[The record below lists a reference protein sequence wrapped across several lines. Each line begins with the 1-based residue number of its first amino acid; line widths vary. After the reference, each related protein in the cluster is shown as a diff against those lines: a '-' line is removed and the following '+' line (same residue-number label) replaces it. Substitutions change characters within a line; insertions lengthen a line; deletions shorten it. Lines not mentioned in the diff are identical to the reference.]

1 MNIRRKPREFD
12 VSDYDVVFF
21 FLWYDAMRYGPDFK
35 GFSFDRTCVGVHSHA
50 SWIKRGISLQQA
62 KEICE
67 SFAACGVISSL
78 LESEL
83 GLNNCFLTPN
93 GVKSERFPLSE
104 IPPTDLL
111 KFMWVGN
118 PSVSHHGDNKGFE
131 SIIKP
136 VFEQLE
142 GVELI
147 TATPANPVSHEA
159 MGEFY
164 SSGHILMCMSLHEGG
179 PLPVIEAMH
188 CGRPVISTEVGIVP
202 EIVEHDVNGWIVDR
216 SRSALTKA
224 IMNIVENPDLISKM
238 SGKAHDAV
246 LNRSVSDMANNYRE
260 MLESVIDKKV
270 M

>member
-1 MNIRRKPREFD
+1 
-12 VSDYDVVFF
+12 
-21 FLWYDAMRYGPDFK
+21 MRYGPDFK
-35 GFSFDRTCVGVHSHA
+35 GFSFDKTCVGVHSHA
-50 SWIKRGISLQQA
+50 SWLKRGISLQQA

-93 GVKSERFPLSE
+93 GVKSNRFPLSE

-147 TATPANPVSHEA
+147 TATPANPVSHDA

-260 MLESVIDKKV
+260 MFESVIDKKV